1 MKARVH
7 ITDRAVL
14 NYLQRGLGVDVAAL
28 RRRIAR
34 NLSPVADPAD
44 TAMDG
49 TMDGTMD
56 GGALIHD
63 GLRFHLTRRTDGTLA
78 VITITSAQ
86 TEMLSNRA
94 RRIRKKIRSCA

>member
-14 NYLQRGLGVDVAAL
+14 NCLQRGLGVDVAAL

-49 TMDGTMD
+49 TMDG
-56 GGALIHD
+56 GALIHD
-63 GLRFHLTRRTDGTLA
+63 GLRFHLARWTDGTLA

-94 RRIRKKIRSCA
+94 RRIRKKIRRCA